1 MFLLHVVLLI
11 ASLVIAPL
19 LSLLAVQSVG
29 VLLMKGYRAGRGV
42 TVAIADRSTRQRLR
56 RQTKRTPARQQ
67 ARQAVQHARRTRALA
82 ALRNQQRIA
91 PPFWVVIS
99 LCAAGA
105 TAVWVVLAFPDPA
118 QLRLRVDQLLTYP
131 ATRVQIRLRE
141 DTAASRQAMLETLT
155 PFLQAGSRRIRYRSG
170 GSRGGSGHTD
180 TADVPS
186 YYRFVDGRFEM
197 VAGGEISSQRLSM
210 VSRGLQALARYPRL
224 QDIPA
229 RVPAQLRLP
238 GATLPATLLL
248 HSTVLVHTPPAALLG
263 ATTEI
268 REGCHLAVQA
278 RVPLQSLDQLRA
290 AGVVPARPVPG
301 ASLHVAAPQLFTH
314 GGDYAVTGI
323 VVREGPIGTDTTA
336 TQLRVHLQLL
346 PPGFTE
352 GVSDCALAL
361 PRLTEPALLAAS
373 MLTTF
378 PRLQATVAQA
388 QVRRSARFSP
398 WYGRGWIEV
407 PPHLYPDAEA
417 SACVYEQ
424 DRVMDA
430 RLATVHAA
438 CQTAAART
446 QTCATIAARLAAAR
460 DDLQRCLSE

>member
-210 VSRGLQALARYPRL
+210 VSWGLQALARYPRL

-238 GATLPATLLL
+238 GATLPATLWL
-248 HSTVLVHTPPAALLG
+248 HSTVLVHTPPAAVPG
-263 ATTEI
+263 VTTEI

-278 RVPLQSLDQLRA
+278 RVPLQALDQLRA
-290 AGVVPARPVPG
+290 AGVVPARPV
-301 ASLHVAAPQLFTH
+301 
-314 GGDYAVTGI
+314 
-323 VVREGPIGTDTTA
+323 
-336 TQLRVHLQLL
+336 
-346 PPGFTE
+346 
-352 GVSDCALAL
+352 
-361 PRLTEPALLAAS
+361 
-373 MLTTF
+373 
-378 PRLQATVAQA
+378 
-388 QVRRSARFSP
+388 QVRCCMSRHRSYSR
-398 WYGRGWIEV
+398 
-407 PPHLYPDAEA
+407 
-417 SACVYEQ
+417 
-424 DRVMDA
+424 
-430 RLATVHAA
+430 
-438 CQTAAART
+438 TAAIT
-446 QTCATIAARLAAAR
+446 P
-460 DDLQRCLSE
+460 